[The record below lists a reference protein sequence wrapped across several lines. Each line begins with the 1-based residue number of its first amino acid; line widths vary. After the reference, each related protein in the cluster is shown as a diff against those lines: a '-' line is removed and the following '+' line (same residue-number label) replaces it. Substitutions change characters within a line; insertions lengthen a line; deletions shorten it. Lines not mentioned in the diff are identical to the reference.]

1 MTMPEANSRLRK
13 RIDAFRHAG
22 RGLATML
29 RTEAHAKVH
38 AQATLV
44 VVVAGGW
51 VGLDRME
58 WVAIVLT
65 IAAVWSLEA
74 VNTAIEAICDRVS
87 PEHHELIA
95 IAKDVA
101 AGAVLV
107 AAMAAVLVAVL
118 IFGPHLVG

>member
-1 MTMPEANSRLRK
+1 MAKK
-13 RIDAFRHAG
+13 RGLARRVDAFRHAG

-29 RTEAHAKVH
+29 RTEAHAKIH

-44 VVVAGGW
+44 VVAGGLW
-51 VGLDRME
+51 VGLSRME
-58 WVAIVLT
+58 WVALVLT

-87 PEHHELIA
+87 PEEHELIRV
-95 IAKDVA
+95 AKDVA

-107 AAMAAVLVAVL
+107 AAIASVIVAVL
-118 IFGPHLVG
+118 IFGPHVVG

>member
-1 MTMPEANSRLRK
+1 MPETSPRLRK

-22 RGLATML
+22 RGLATMV
-29 RTEAHAKVH
+29 RTEAHAKIH
-38 AQATLV
+38 AQATI
-44 VVVAGGW
+44 VVVAGGLW
-51 VGLDRME
+51 VGLTRLE

-87 PEHHELIA
+87 PEPDPLIGV
-95 IAKDVA
+95 AKDVA

-107 AAMAAVLVAVL
+107 AAIAAVVVAVL
-118 IFGPHLVG
+118 IFGPHLLG

>member
-1 MTMPEANSRLRK
+1 MPEARSRLRK

-29 RTEAHAKVH
+29 RTEAHAKIH
-38 AQATLV
+38 AQATI
-44 VVVAGGW
+44 VVVAGGLW
-51 VGLDRME
+51 VGLTRLE

-87 PEHHELIA
+87 PEPDPLIGV
-95 IAKDVA
+95 AKDVA

-107 AAMAAVLVAVL
+107 AAIAAVVVAVL
-118 IFGPHLVG
+118 IFGPRVVD